1 MNAFLPKSTFLLTA
15 FVAAVTPLTVPIAG
29 QAQSATA
36 TISEVP
42 STGGYYYT
50 LTLDN
55 TGTIPLEGFWYG
67 WTQSGNNLPSNPSNP
82 GNSIGWT
89 STLFGNSIMYQ
100 GGPGTALAP
109 SHKATFNFSSTST
122 LSEITAGSSGQSV
135 AYAGSINFGQN
146 VPGDSTP
153 VFSPSFQVVPEPEV
167 FGFVFAGGA
176 ALFAIGWRK
185 SRAHSKSQ

>member
-1 MNAFLPKSTFLLTA
+1 MNSFLPKSTFLLTA
-15 FVAAVTPLTVPIAG
+15 FFAVATPLAFQIVG

-36 TISEVP
+36 TISAAP
-42 STGGYYYT
+42 SSGGYYYT

-109 SHKATFNFSSTST
+109 NQKATFNFSSVST
-122 LSEITAGSSGQSV
+122 LSEIMAGSSGQSV
-135 AYAGSINFGQN
+135 AYVGSINFGQN

-153 VFSPSFQVVPEPEV
+153 VFAPTFQAVPEPGSFV
-167 FGFVFAGGA
+167 FVFAGGA
-176 ALFAIGWRK
+176 ALFAAGWRK
-185 SRAHSKSQ
+185 SMAHSKLQ